1 MAALRMLCGWHG
13 GQEMDQEMHP
23 HDREMGM
30 ATMGDGLVGHGPMV
44 MIGRVDPS
52 TNFSYAV
59 DRQLFHDVPA
69 DTSETGFLLR
79 LGLQPY
85 AFGAK
90 FFGIFKRGDHTLLR
104 SEERRVGKECRSRWS
119 PD

>member
-1 MAALRMLCGWHG
+1 MG
-13 GQEMDQEMHP
+13 
-23 HDREMGM
+23 HDHTMEMGM

-69 DTSETGFLLR
+69 DTSEAVGSGKTAAGGMLLR
-79 LGLQPY
+79 MP
-85 AFGAK
+85 
-90 FFGIFKRGDHTLLR
+90 
-104 SEERRVGKECRSRWS
+104 
-119 PD
+119 